1 MGPTPTAVI
10 GPFTCGSRDGL
21 NFHLSLTCY
30 TKHPKIWKP
39 NFRLII
45 NMHHVAALFLY
56 ERTLDQLLL
65 DAIRAINDPD
75 TPLVI
80 SKAAEAFVEQQ
91 FRAFLILY
99 QNGGIELPYGLRP
112 DTFSS

>member
-1 MGPTPTAVI
+1 MGPGGARWYV
-10 GPFTCGSRDGL
+10 PFTCGSRDGL
-21 NFHLSLTCY
+21 NFPLSLTCY
-30 TKHPKIWKP
+30 TKHPKIYKP
-39 NFRLII
+39 ILGYIL

-56 ERTLDQLLL
+56 ERTLDSLLL

>member
-1 MGPTPTAVI
+1 
-10 GPFTCGSRDGL
+10 
-21 NFHLSLTCY
+21 
-30 TKHPKIWKP
+30 
-39 NFRLII
+39 
-45 NMHHVAALFLY
+45 MHHVAALFLY
-56 ERTLDQLLL
+56 ERTLDSLLL